1 MVGGLKQPSRRC
13 DGIKHTFD
21 QRGSRLRS
29 VLLSFLILCPR
40 IRFVLN
46 KTAAQKQVSPPLFW
60 LFFNL
65 QTNLKQPQFL
75 REEN

>member
-21 QRGSRLRS
+21 QRGSGLRS

-40 IRFVLN
+40 IRFVLY
-46 KTAAQKQVSPPLFW
+46 KTAAQKQVFPPFLA
-60 LFFNL
+60 FF
-65 QTNLKQPQFL
+65 
-75 REEN
+75 